1 MLWCKR
7 TLSQSE
13 PLKGHFMSLSQ
24 SQATAYLAELYR
36 ATSGD
41 PSVQASMYDV
51 GAAIG
56 LDKAVSGKLA
66 EELIAAGDVEI
77 RTLSGGIGITAQGIE
92 AAAAEVGAPQ
102 STQRQLGS
110 ARVLDENDHATVQ
123 SALAAVKRVVG
134 STATATPYNH
144 LEALVIDIKTIE
156 IQLLAPQPK
165 TAVVREVFRSLH
177 DTLSDMNLI
186 AEATA
191 IEQMIAI

>member
-1 MLWCKR
+1 
-7 TLSQSE
+7 
-13 PLKGHFMSLSQ
+13 MSLSQ

-41 PSVQASMYDV
+41 PSVQASMYDI

-92 AAAAEVGAPQ
+92 AAAADVGAPQ

-123 SALAAVKRVVG
+123 SALAAVKQVVG
-134 STATATPYNH
+134 STTAPYNH

-165 TAVVREVFRSLH
+165 TAVVREAFRSLH